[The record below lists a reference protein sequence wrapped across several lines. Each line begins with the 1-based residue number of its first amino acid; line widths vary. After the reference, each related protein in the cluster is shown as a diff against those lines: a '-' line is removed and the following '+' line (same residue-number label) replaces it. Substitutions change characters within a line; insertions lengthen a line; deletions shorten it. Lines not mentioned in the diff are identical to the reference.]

1 MEKTDR
7 PRASSKII
15 INSPSD
21 AVWQTISDFG
31 AVCKYSVMVTN
42 CTVEGAGVGALRTLT
57 NADGSTIVERL
68 EGLDHIAH
76 RLSYALL
83 SDTPFS
89 NCLTT
94 MELHDLGKG
103 RCEVAWSATFD
114 ADGLPESEA
123 MEMLEGMFELNSRAL
138 ERFLTQWYLDPPHS
152 L

>member
-7 PRASSKII
+7 SRASSKII
-15 INSPSD
+15 INAPSD

-68 EGLDHIAH
+68 EALDGTAR

-83 SDTPFS
+83 TDTPFGD
-89 NCLTT
+89 CLTT
-94 MELHDLGKG
+94 MSVRGLGPNRTEL
-103 RCEVAWSATFD
+103 AWSASYEPN
-114 ADGLPESEA
+114 GLPASEA
-123 MEMLEGMFELNSRAL
+123 TDLLQGALAVNCLALKQYMEADRK
-138 ERFLTQWYLDPPHS
+138 
-152 L
+152 